1 MNHLAHL
8 LLAGDAPEAKVG
20 QVLADFVTAGEIAK
34 FAPGIQ
40 SGIRAH
46 QRIDSFAD
54 GHPVFAQA
62 RRRLKPPYRRFGGVL
77 LDIYFDHFL
86 ARSWERHGDG
96 GPLTG
101 FAERA
106 YRTLHEYRD
115 LPSARFRV
123 VVAAMRRD
131 NWLVGY
137 ASLAGV
143 DRALCGLSRRF
154 PRANPLASGGAV
166 LRDQYAALA
175 GDFEE
180 FFPPLAEYARTIV
193 RAEGD

>member
-20 QVLADFVTAGEIAK
+20 QVLADFVTAGEIVK

-54 GHPVFAQA
+54 AHPVFA
-62 RRRLKPPYRRFGGVL
+62 RSRCRLKPPYRRFGGVL

-86 ARSWERHGDG
+86 ARSWKRHGDG

-101 FAERA
+101 FAEQS
-106 YRTLHEYRD
+106 YRILEQYSD
-115 LPSARFRV
+115 LPCARFRA
-123 VVAAMRRD
+123 VVAAMRHD

-166 LRDQYAALA
+166 LRDHYAALA

-180 FFPPLAEYARTIV
+180 FFPLLAKYARTIV
-193 RAEGD
+193 CADGD

>member
-1 MNHLAHL
+1 LAHL
-8 LLAGDAPEAKVG
+8 LLAGDSPEAKVG
-20 QVLADFVTAGEIAK
+20 QVLADFVTAGEIAQ

-46 QRIDSFAD
+46 QRIDSFSD
-54 GHPVFAQA
+54 THPVFARS

-101 FAERA
+101 FAEQS
-106 YRTLHEYRD
+106 YRVLEQYRD
-115 LPSARFRV
+115 LPCARFRA
-123 VVAAMRRD
+123 VVAAMRND
-131 NWLVGY
+131 DWLVGY

-180 FFPPLAEYARTIV
+180 FFPLLVKYARTI
-193 RAEGD
+193 ACADGA

>member
-8 LLAGDAPEAKVG
+8 LLSEDAPEAKVG
-20 QVLADFVTAGEIAK
+20 QVLADCVTAGEIAK

-46 QRIDSFAD
+46 QRIDSFTD
-54 GHPVFAQA
+54 GHPVFARA
-62 RRRLKPPYRRFGGVL
+62 RRRLKPPFRRFGGVL

-86 ARSWERHGDG
+86 ARTWVRHGDG
-96 GPLTG
+96 SPLTE

-106 YRTLHEYRD
+106 YRVLHEYRD
-115 LPSARFRV
+115 LPSARFRA

-131 NWLVGY
+131 NWLVSY

-143 DRALCGLSRRF
+143 DRALYGLSRRF

-166 LRDQYAALA
+166 LRDQYAPLA

-180 FFPPLAEYARTIV
+180 FFPILAEFARTIV
-193 RAEGD
+193 RSEGD